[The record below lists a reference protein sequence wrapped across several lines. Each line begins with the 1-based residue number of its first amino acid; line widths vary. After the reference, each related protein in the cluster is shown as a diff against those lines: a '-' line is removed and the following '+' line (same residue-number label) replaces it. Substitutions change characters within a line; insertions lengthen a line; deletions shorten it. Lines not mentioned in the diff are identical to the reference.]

1 MILMWLGS
9 FILMMFGLTK
19 SQKSAAQMFRS
30 FQKYFLD
37 KNIDQPRMVK
47 MFQYCLDVVL
57 LEVSPQKS
65 LYAGMGMYNL
75 RIAGLRPSA
84 LVMCLSTLGAWW
96 VAILGMLFLSFN
108 GSFLLGLCSLG
119 LISLIMTP
127 KIRTVLEWI
136 LGTGIFL
143 IGGELMLKNSN
154 VLIMAL
160 GQSDLAFFL
169 ADGRVIPV
177 ASILLMSALISLVVR
192 VEFWSL
198 ALGLSLLFVN
208 VISLNGAIAL
218 LAGERVGRMLL
229 FWWHTR
235 SLNQDCRR
243 AGQQFSLVSIAGAIL
258 GMLLAGEVRVTLNM
272 GYTTEMS
279 AYQDKSLQYVI
290 LFLIILSVQFL
301 AQMVWGHFG
310 STKQVDEMQ
319 DPKYISQVW
328 LSEEF
333 ASPGVYQWAKAK
345 IHKRLSE
352 VRYHLQGLS
361 TLQEGQVPGPIQA
374 RLKEEEQ
381 QLSQLDGM
389 LSSGTLP

>member
-9 FILMMFGLTK
+9 FVLMMFGLTK

-30 FQKYFLD
+30 FQKSFLD
-37 KNIDQPRMVK
+37 KNIDQPRMIK

-75 RIAGLRPSA
+75 RIASLRPSA

-96 VAILGMLFLSFN
+96 VALLGMLFLSFN
-108 GSFLLGLCSLG
+108 GSFLLGLCALG
-119 LISLIMTP
+119 LVSVIMTP

-143 IGGELMLKNSN
+143 IGGELVLKNSN

-169 ADGRVIPV
+169 ADGRIVSV
-177 ASILLMSALISLVVR
+177 ASILLASALISLIVR

-218 LAGERVGRMLL
+218 LAGERVGRMIL

-243 AGQQFSLVSIAGAIL
+243 VGLQFSLVSIAGAIL

-272 GYTTEMS
+272 GYTSEMS

-328 LSEEF
+328 LSEDF
-333 ASPGVYQWAKAK
+333 ASPGVYQWAKSK

-374 RLKEEEQ
+374 RLKEEER
-381 QLSQLDGM
+381 QLSQLDVM
-389 LSSGTLP
+389 LS

>member
-9 FILMMFGLTK
+9 FVLMMFGLTK
-19 SQKSAAQMFRS
+19 SQKCASQMFRS
-30 FQKYFLD
+30 FQKSFLD
-37 KNIDQPRMVK
+37 KNIDQPKMIK

-57 LEVSPQKS
+57 LEASPQKS

-75 RIAGLRPSA
+75 RIAGLRPSV

-96 VAILGMLFLSFN
+96 VALLGMLFLSFN
-108 GSFLLGLCSLG
+108 GSFLLGLCALS
-119 LISLIMTP
+119 LISVVMTP
-127 KIRTVLEWI
+127 KIRTVLDWI
-136 LGTGIFL
+136 LGTGLFL

-160 GQSDLAFFL
+160 GQSDFAFFL
-169 ADGRVIPV
+169 ADGRIVSV
-177 ASILLMSALISLVVR
+177 ASILLASALISLVVR
-192 VEFWSL
+192 IEFWSL

-218 LAGERVGRMLL
+218 LAGERVGRMIL

-243 AGQQFSLVSIAGAIL
+243 VGMQFSGVSIVGAIL

-290 LFLIILSVQFL
+290 LFLIILAVQFV

-310 STKQVDEMQ
+310 GNKQVDEMQ
-319 DPKYISQVW
+319 DPKYISKVW

-352 VRYHLQGLS
+352 VRYHLAGLN
-361 TLQEGQVPGPIQA
+361 TLKDGQVPGPIQA

-381 QLSQLDGM
+381 QLSHLEMM
-389 LSSGTLP
+389 LN